1 MEFLLPQISE
11 GTKEAVITAWH
22 VSENGKV
29 KRDQDLLEVTTDKAT
44 FDVPSPVTGTLEK
57 IIKKEGDVARV
68 NEAIAE
74 ISEVYE

>member
-22 VSENGKV
+22 ISENGKV
-29 KRDQDLLEVTTDKAT
+29 ERDEDLLEVTTDKAT
-44 FDVPSPVTGTLEK
+44 FDVPSPITGTLK
-57 IIKKEGDVARV
+57 KTIKREGDVVLV

-74 ISEVYE
+74 ISEGYE